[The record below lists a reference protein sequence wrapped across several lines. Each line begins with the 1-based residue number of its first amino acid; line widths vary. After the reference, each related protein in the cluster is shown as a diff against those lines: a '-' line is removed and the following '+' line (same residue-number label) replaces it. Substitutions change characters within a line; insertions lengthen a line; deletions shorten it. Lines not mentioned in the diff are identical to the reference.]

1 MDFKQIQD
9 LIKMINKSNIGELTI
24 EEKEFKITI
33 KQKKD
38 NVISV
43 SPAPAPVQMMPAIQ
57 HQTVPSLPPAEKT
70 VSEVPTEAP
79 LPAFNTET
87 LAQYNGADSSLPIYI
102 AFDGDVYDVT
112 LGRSYYEPGGAYA
125 FLAGTDGTEL
135 LSVIGGD
142 IIKKKY
148 PVIGTFT
155 P

>member
-1 MDFKQIQD
+1 MKTIFLCIIATIAFTGFLFLVTQKDPIE
-9 LIKMINKSNIGELTI
+9 NKANVVQLETKKVMH
-24 EEKEFKITI
+24 EEEAQPK
-33 KQKKD
+33 
-38 NVISV
+38 
-43 SPAPAPVQMMPAIQ
+43 
-57 HQTVPSLPPAEKT
+57 EKT

-87 LAQYNGADSSLPIYI
+87 LAQYNDADSSLPIYI